1 MTRRRAQKFGFIA
14 ECSALLLLTIKG
26 YRLLARNFR
35 SRRGEID
42 LIMVRGAVLVFVEVK
57 FRLHPHTLD
66 YAITPKQWQRIYD
79 AAGDFV
85 ARQPHLANL
94 VWRFDCVLC
103 SPMPRH
109 QKDVWRIYD
118 GMS

>member
-14 ECSALLLLTIKG
+14 EWGALLFLTIKG

-42 LIMVRGAVLVFVEVK
+42 LIMMRGSVLIFIEVK
-57 FRLHPHTLD
+57 FRQAHHRLD
-66 YAITPKQWQRIYD
+66 YAITPQQWRRIY
-79 AAGDFV
+79 AAASDFV
-85 ARQPHLANL
+85 AQRPELANL

-103 SPMPRH
+103 SPVPRH

-118 GMS
+118 GMP

>member
-1 MTRRRAQKFGFIA
+1 MTRRRAQKFGSIA
-14 ECSALLLLTIKG
+14 EWSALLLLTLKG

-42 LIMVRGAVLVFVEVK
+42 LIMVRGSVLVFIEVK
-57 FRLHPHTLD
+57 FRRHHHTLD
-66 YAITPKQWQRIYD
+66 YAITPRQWRRIYD
-79 AAGDFV
+79 AASDFV
-85 ARQPHLANL
+85 ALRPHLANL

-103 SPMPRH
+103 SPAPRH